1 MVAQRTAAA
10 AGQTEIGALSV
21 RRSILINAKPERV
34 WREFETFERMAAWWG
49 TGHTLEVY
57 EPREGGHIEMEVE
70 VEGEMRRFG
79 GRILVFDPPRE
90 LTFED
95 QWIPARE
102 WPMPVFI
109 TLRLTEHEGGTLVE
123 LLVHG
128 FERFGAEAGER
139 HRGLEGGWSIR
150 QLEAL
155 RGIVEG

>member
-1 MVAQRTAAA
+1 MVAQRT
-10 AGQTEIGALSV
+10 QTEVGALNV

-79 GRILVFDPPRE
+79 GRTLVFDPPRE

-95 QWIPARE
+95 QWVPARE
-102 WPMPVFI
+102 WKVPVFI
-109 TLRLTEHEGGTLVE
+109 TLRLTEHESGTLVE

-128 FERFGAEAGER
+128 FERFGAEAAER
-139 HRGLEGGWSIR
+139 HRGLERGWSTR
-150 QLEAL
+150 QLEVL
-155 RGIVEG
+155 RETVES

>member
-1 MVAQRTAAA
+1 MVAQRTA
-10 AGQTEIGALSV
+10 TEVGALNV
-21 RRSILINAKPERV
+21 RRSILISATPERV
-34 WREFETFERMAAWWG
+34 WKEFETFERMVAWWG

-57 EPREGGHIEMEVE
+57 EPREGGHIEMEAE

-102 WPMPVFI
+102 WPVPVFI
-109 TLRLTEHEGGTLVE
+109 TLRLSEHDGGTLVE

-128 FERFGAEAGER
+128 FERFGADAGER
-139 HRGLEGGWSIR
+139 HRGLEAGWSIR

-155 RGIVEG
+155 RGIVEA